1 MFGQRAFFYGGEVYP
16 CWALFRADIFNAKAT
31 TGSSITLQNKDNANF
46 VIASEFKTRL
56 PVNSRRVDGVFL
68 LLLLELGVEDG
79 GGGVEAEGRGGGQQ
93 QLTLQA
99 LAVRLRPVVA
109 VVRHR
114 RQIVQERLAAAAVNT
129 GFTVV
134 TNQGCSSAH
143 ARTRVYV
150 HVCTQ
155 R

>member
-1 MFGQRAFFYGGEVYP
+1 M
-16 CWALFRADIFNAKAT
+16 
-31 TGSSITLQNKDNANF
+31 
-46 VIASEFKTRL
+46 
-56 PVNSRRVDGVFL
+56 FL

-99 LAVRLRPVVA
+99 LAVHLRPVVA

-114 RQIVQERLAAAAVNT
+114 RQIVQERLAAAATVNT
-129 GFTVV
+129 GFAVA

-143 ARTRVYV
+143 VCTRVCV